1 MHFYPA
7 IVAQNPLQPNH
18 ALCRSS
24 HPHDSSHQG
33 LFIHSSLFW
42 TVPLSTT
49 YSGHHIGM
57 QKTASHVAAFIN
69 AENII
74 IADDDKFFLFTPK
87 KKDLHNDFH
96 KVVLPSNDSHFSHM
110 GERGN
115 AYKIQQG
122 SSMIITD
129 ENTYK
134 DYVVIF
140 PGQWSFLP

>member
-1 MHFYPA
+1 
-7 IVAQNPLQPNH
+7 
-18 ALCRSS
+18 
-24 HPHDSSHQG
+24 
-33 LFIHSSLFW
+33 
-42 TVPLSTT
+42 
-49 YSGHHIGM
+49 M